1 MRRSQLSRWLVA
13 AGVAAGAVGAGSCQ
27 YLRLGPDKDKAADT
41 LFVNGDIVTM
51 DADAHGA
58 DCLATKGS
66 VITCVSSGP
75 RCCSQVK
82 GANTVVVDLQGATV
96 LPGFIDTHSHMAGFG
111 LLDDP
116 DHWIDVSS
124 VNVFLKP
131 LPGDPRCPAAD
142 DYQRCFIPVKNQ
154 DEVVDRLKRG
164 LPSTNDPAF
173 APILGLNYDPARL
186 GHAKSCKGTGVGF
199 ACQNLEDGTAK
210 AQLDKISNIR
220 PVLIGSESGHI
231 TYVNGKMLDTLR
243 ICEPGGGKGK
253 PDAAQC
259 RAAVINREVE
269 EKLAKTG
276 QLDEDLS
283 FAAVDAAIN
292 DALGKDPLKGME
304 AAIRRAAAKYAGNG
318 FTTVQEG
325 TTAPAMVA
333 AYALVTGDAGFP
345 VTVRALLYDPATR
358 EVEPMAKKVKELQKL
373 ETQSFKIVG
382 LKAFA
387 DGSTQGYTG
396 SLGSPYLHVW
406 PPFNTPSI
414 FHAQPYKGLPDVE
427 KVGLAED
434 FVTAHGVGLP
444 LMVHQNGDAAIAD
457 VLGALP
463 PPPEKG
469 GKPPPRDVMIHF
481 AMASA
486 KDLETAKARGLGV
499 TFLTPDLYYYGQPMC
514 QQVLGPERTARLYP
528 AGEAAKMGVRF
539 GLHSDTPVTP
549 PSPLFMIWVAR
560 TRKTQMMPWYEKN
573 PACPEVMGPEQA
585 ISILQGV
592 KAFTSDAAWMYG
604 LESSLGSIEEG
615 KTADLVQLSA
625 NPLSMETDPDQLKTV
640 RVLATVH
647 NGKYLPNPDAKLPPI
662 WPE

>member
-1 MRRSQLSRWLVA
+1 MRRMQLSRWLVA
-13 AGVAAGAVGAGSCQ
+13 VAVVGIAVGAGSCQ
-27 YLRLGPDKDKAADT
+27 YLRLGPDKDKAAEV
-41 LFVNGDIVTM
+41 LYVNGDIVTM
-51 DADAHGA
+51 DEAGHGA
-58 DCLATKGS
+58 DCLATKGA

-75 RCCSQVK
+75 RCCGHVK
-82 GANTVVVDLQGATV
+82 GPDTVVVDLKGATV

-131 LPGDPRCPAAD
+131 PPGDPRCPAAD

-173 APILGLNYDPARL
+173 SPILGLNYDPARL
-186 GHAKSCKGTGVGF
+186 GHSKACKGTGVGF
-199 ACQNLEDGTAK
+199 ACQSFEDGTAK
-210 AQLDKISNIR
+210 AQLDKIAPIR
-220 PVLIGSESGHI
+220 PVLISSESGHI
-231 TYVNGKMLDTLR
+231 TYANGKMLETLN
-243 ICEPGGGKGK
+243 ICQPGLGKGK
-253 PDAAQC
+253 ADAAQC
-259 RAAVINREVE
+259 RAAIDNREVE
-269 EKLAKTG
+269 EKLAKAG
-276 QLDEDLS
+276 QLNEDLS
-283 FAAVDAAIN
+283 FAAMDAMIAEV
-292 DALGKDPLKGME
+292 LGKDPLKGME
-304 AAIRRAAAKYAGNG
+304 AAIRRAAATYSKNG

-325 TTAPAMVA
+325 TTSPSLVA
-333 AYALVTGDAGFP
+333 AYALVTGDPTFP
-345 VTVRALLYDPATR
+345 VTARALLYDPNTNDLG
-358 EVEPMAKKVKELQKL
+358 PLAKKVKELQKL
-373 ETQSFKIVG
+373 ETPSFKIVG
-382 LKAFA
+382 MKAFA

-396 SLGSPYLHVW
+396 YLGSPYLHVW
-406 PPFNTPSI
+406 PPFNTPSL

-444 LMVHQNGDAAIAD
+444 LMVHQNGDQAIAD

-463 PPPEKG
+463 PADKG
-469 GKPPPRDVMIHF
+469 GKPPRDVMIHF
-481 AMASA
+481 AMASP

-499 TFLTPDLYYYGQPMC
+499 TFLTPDLYFYGQPMC
-514 QQVLGPERTARLYP
+514 HQILGPERTARLYP
-528 AGEAAKMGVRF
+528 AGDAAKAGLRF

-573 PACPEVMGPEQA
+573 PLCPEVMGPEQA

-592 KAFTSDAAWMYG
+592 KAFTSDAAWIYG
-604 LESSLGSIEEG
+604 MESTLGTIEEG

-625 NPLSMETDPDQLKTV
+625 NPLSMETDPDQLKTI
-640 RVLATVH
+640 RVLGTVH
-647 NGKYLPNPDAKLPPI
+647 NGKLLPNPDAKLPPI